1 MRAAPLRIWPQRSA
15 LRRRSLTLWSRGQ
28 YTACMRIGD
37 IVCETPFV
45 LAPLAG
51 QTDSPMR
58 RICRRRG
65 AAMVWTEMVSA
76 EGLVRDGAKSYEL
89 LRFDEE
95 ERPIA
100 FQLFGARPEAMAGAA
115 ATAALLKPDVIDINV
130 GCPARKVVR
139 GGSGAALMREPA
151 LLREI
156 ASAVVETAGRPVT
169 AKIRSGWDSDSTNFA
184 EVAVDLEDCGVAA
197 IVMHPRTRA
206 QGFKGSSDWSLLR
219 ELKRAVSV
227 PVIGSGDV
235 RTAEDAVRMLETTSC
250 DGVMIGRAATGNPW
264 LFGEAEALRTTGR
277 VPPRPSLKE
286 VLETAVEQL
295 DLMVECKGEWRG
307 VREMRKHLVAYL
319 RGFEGASSLRAELVR
334 IDEHVAVRARL
345 EKAASEYSV

>member
-1 MRAAPLRIWPQRSA
+1 
-15 LRRRSLTLWSRGQ
+15 
-28 YTACMRIGD
+28 MRIGD

-58 RICRRRG
+58 RVCRRRG
-65 AAMVWTEMVSA
+65 ASMVWTEMVSA

-130 GCPARKVVR
+130 GCPAKKVVR
-139 GGSGAALMREPA
+139 GGSGSALMKEPA

-156 ASAVVETAGRPVT
+156 TTAVIETAGRPVT
-169 AKIRSGWDSDSTNFA
+169 AKIRSGWDSDSLNFVEIA
-184 EVAVDLEDCGVAA
+184 ADLEECGVAA
-197 IVMHPRTRA
+197 VTMHPRTRT
-206 QGFKGSSDWSLLR
+206 QGFKGLSDWSLLG
-219 ELKRAVSV
+219 ELKRAVSI

-235 RTAEDAVRMLETTSC
+235 KTPEDALRMLETTGC

-264 LFGEAEALRTTGR
+264 LFREAEALRTTGR
-277 VPPRPSLKE
+277 VPARTSLSE
-286 VLETAVEQL
+286 VLATAIEQL
-295 DLMVECKGEWRG
+295 DLMVEWKGEWRG

-319 RGFEGASSLRAELVR
+319 RGFDGASALRAELVR
-334 IDEHVAVRARL
+334 IDEHAVVRARL
-345 EKAASEYSV
+345 AAAMSEYDDRADGRRRAEVR